1 MRAFHGMQYL
11 RIIDPKLLFRMKRK
25 NSMLISLLKVI
36 VPLFTVI
43 LLGNLCRI
51 RNTVSAQ
58 SIEGMK
64 KLVLN
69 VFLPAQVFL
78 AFTSMELTLS
88 TLLIPAS
95 SCALCFFAF
104 FVGTLTE
111 KRLGKYGPWH
121 RFLMS
126 SSEPGMLGYALFA
139 LLYGQDGLAPI
150 VLVDSGLAI
159 FFFSF
164 FLPRLM
170 KMNAEEGERKSGWQ
184 AAAESP
190 ILRMLLLGV
199 ILNLT
204 GLYDKLMATQA
215 GAMVTDTLSLLA
227 APVSCLMLFSV
238 GYGMRIGREIL
249 RPVIKTSFW
258 RLVAFLPFCTLLCL
272 LLRKAGF
279 GQEYLNALILFSCL
293 PASYLISAYLK
304 GDEMQRYGNTEL
316 SLHAL
321 VSVLAAILIKAFLM

>member
-1 MRAFHGMQYL
+1 
-11 RIIDPKLLFRMKRK
+11 
-25 NSMLISLLKVI
+25 MLISLLKVI
-36 VPLFTVI
+36 APLFTVI
-43 LLGNLCRI
+43 LLGNICRQ
-51 RNTVSAQ
+51 RNTISPESV
-58 SIEGMK
+58 EGLK

-69 VFLPAQVFL
+69 VFLPAQVL
-78 AFTSMELTLS
+78 HAFASMELS
-88 TLLIPAS
+88 IGTLLIPAS

-104 FVGTLTE
+104 FVGKLTE
-111 KRLGKYGPWH
+111 KRLGKYGPYH

-126 SSEPGMLGYALFA
+126 SSEPGMLGYALYG
-139 LLYGQDGLAPI
+139 LLYGQEGIAPI
-150 VLVDSGLAI
+150 VLADSGLAV

-170 KMNAEEGERKSGWQ
+170 KLSAEDEKKSAWK

-190 ILRMLLLGV
+190 ILRMLVLAL

-204 GLYDKLMATQA
+204 GLYGRLMQTEA
-215 GAMVTDTLSLLA
+215 GDIVSGTLELVS

-238 GYGMRIGREIL
+238 GYGMRIDREIL
-249 RPVIKTSFW
+249 RPVLKTSFW
-258 RLVAFLPFCTLLCL
+258 RLVGFLPLGAVFCILLT
-272 LLRKAGF
+272 KAGF
-279 GQEYLNALILFSCL
+279 GREYINALLLFCCL
-293 PASYLISAYLK
+293 PASYLISAYLQ